1 MWYLQ
6 MSKTKDMQLPENKS
20 KFSHCKLRNI
30 TKATLIGIFQMPAN
44 AAITAHQYALDT
56 ECTVYY

>member
-1 MWYLQ
+1 